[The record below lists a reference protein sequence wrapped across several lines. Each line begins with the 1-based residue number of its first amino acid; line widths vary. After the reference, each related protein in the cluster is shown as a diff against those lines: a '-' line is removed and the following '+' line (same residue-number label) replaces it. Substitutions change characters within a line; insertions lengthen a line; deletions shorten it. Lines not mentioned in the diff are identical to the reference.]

1 MSTSLSAWCGKYSA
15 SFIVIENFIR
25 DITKELLRS
34 YTLQELED
42 ALGETGE
49 AGEIGYTW
57 ETGGKGDTGLTGST
71 VL

>member
-15 SFIVIENFIR
+15 SLIAIENFTR

-49 AGEIGYTW
+49 IGDTW
-57 ETGGKGDTGLTGST
+57 DTGGKGDTGLTGST

>member
-1 MSTSLSAWCGKYSA
+1 MSAWCGKYSA
-15 SFIVIENFIR
+15 SFIAIENFTR

-49 AGEIGYTW
+49 
-57 ETGGKGDTGLTGST
+57 TGVTGDTG
-71 VL
+71 

>member
-1 MSTSLSAWCGKYSA
+1 MSAWCGKYSS
-15 SFIVIENFIR
+15 SFIAIENFTR

-49 AGEIGYTW
+49 AGRQGRQ
-57 ETGGKGDTGLTGST
+57 GRQGR
-71 VL
+71 

>member
-1 MSTSLSAWCGKYSA
+1 MSAWCGKYSS
-15 SFIVIENFIR
+15 SFIAIENFTR

-34 YTLQELED
+34 CKLQELQD